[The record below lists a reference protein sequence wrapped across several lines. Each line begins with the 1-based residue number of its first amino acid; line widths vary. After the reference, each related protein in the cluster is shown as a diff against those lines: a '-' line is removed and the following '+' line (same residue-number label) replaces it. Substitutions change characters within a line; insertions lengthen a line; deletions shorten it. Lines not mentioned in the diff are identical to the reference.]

1 MRLEARRGRRCGAM
15 ASAPIAAF
23 VRTGVLLGMLACAGQ
38 GPRARAEP
46 PVPAPTGP
54 HQSEPD
60 VPEMI
65 PVFLPT
71 VTFAMPGTRDSLQYM
86 VDSVLAAPMWRN
98 ARWGIL
104 LVDAERGDTILSHDA
119 DRLFMPASNQ
129 KLLTAAVAFHTLGP
143 DYRWFTPVMLRGVK
157 RGGTFEGD
165 ILVSGQGDPSISD
178 SLRSGRAAS
187 AFDPV
192 VRALREHGITQI
204 TGRVL
209 PWGDA
214 FEGPTTGYG
223 WALDDLNASYS
234 AAVDELFY
242 NEGELHIQ
250 VTAGN
255 SAGAAVRAVSSP
267 TQSYPRLRSN
277 ARTVARGTSIRRD
290 DALKVAWDSVAE
302 SVVVSGSM
310 PAGSSRQFTI
320 SYRHPADTFLAA
332 LSEAL
337 SQSGIVVQHRVLRK
351 NPNAAPRD
359 TLALIESSSFDSVLA
374 RMLKPSQNQIA
385 ELLFRS
391 SGRAASGSGSIDSA
405 RAAAARQLLEW
416 GITAED
422 AAYRDGSG
430 LSRHDYLTPRTVVR
444 VLDVMY
450 RSPWYD
456 VFRRALPVAGVDGT
470 IEKRMIGT
478 PAAGNVHAKTG
489 TLDKARS
496 LSGYVTSADGR
507 LMLFSFLCNNYTV
520 PTVEVERV
528 QDMLA
533 AMIAGGSFPELADR

>member
-1 MRLEARRGRRCGAM
+1 M
-15 ASAPIAAF
+15 ASALISVFLRA
-23 VRTGVLLGMLACAGQ
+23 GILSGMLACAGQ
-38 GPRARAEP
+38 GPSARAEP
-46 PVPAPTGP
+46 PVPAPAGP
-54 HQSEPD
+54 HQPEPD

-86 VDSVLAAPMWRN
+86 IDSVLAAPMWRN

-192 VRALREHGITQI
+192 IRALREHGITQI

-267 TQSYPRLRSN
+267 TQSYPRLRSI
-277 ARTVARGTSIRRD
+277 AHTVARGASIRRD

-302 SVVVSGSM
+302 SVVISGSM

-320 SYRHPADTFLAA
+320 SYRHPADAFLAA

-337 SQSGIVVQHRVLRK
+337 SQSGIVVQHRVLRE
-351 NPNAAPRD
+351 NANATPRD

-405 RAAAARQLLEW
+405 RAMTARQLLEW

-533 AMIAGGSFPELADR
+533 AMIAGGSFPELTDR

>member
-1 MRLEARRGRRCGAM
+1 MRLEAHCGQRCGTM
-15 ASAPIAAF
+15 ASARIAAF
-23 VRTGVLLGMLACAGQ
+23 VRAGVMLGMLACAGQ
-38 GPRARAEP
+38 GPTARAEP
-46 PVPAPTGP
+46 LPAPSGP

-192 VRALREHGITQI
+192 VRALRERGITQI

-209 PWGDA
+209 SWGDA

-242 NEGELHIQ
+242 NEGELHIR
-250 VTAGN
+250 VTAG
-255 SAGAAVRAVSSP
+255 SRAGAVVRAVSSP

-277 ARTVARGTSIRRD
+277 ARTVARGASIRRD

-320 SYRHPADTFLAA
+320 SYRHPADAFLAA
-332 LSEAL
+332 LGEAL
-337 SQSGIVVQHRVLRK
+337 SRSGIVVQHRVLRE
-351 NPNAAPRD
+351 NANAAPKD

-374 RMLKPSQNQIA
+374 RMLKPSQSQIA

-391 SGRAASGSGSIDSA
+391 SGRAASGSGSMDSA

-416 GITAED
+416 GIGAED

-533 AMIAGGSFPELADR
+533 AMIAGGSFPQLSDR